1 MNTLAPSRTP
11 GMTPIYL
18 IKLFDENQQE
28 DLSFSYTFI
37 NLADCRTLIAS
48 IKADPVT
55 KHITPRIEFHF
66 IAFTPDTAL
75 TDLKEYITDSAEDEM
90 LGDPDEYDPDEEAE
104 YYAELNRGYNQDRI

>member
-1 MNTLAPSRTP
+1 MNTPSTLSPSRTP

-37 NLADCRTLIAS
+37 DLADCRTLIAS

-66 IAFTPDTAL
+66 IAFTPVTAL
-75 TDLKEYITDSAEDEM
+75 ADLKEYISDSQDPEL
-90 LGDPDEYDPDEEAE
+90 LGDPDEYMDEINTNEE
-104 YYAELNRGYNQDRI
+104 EE